1 MRLGEVQLEAQS
13 APGRARWEF
22 VARWLFRCV
31 ALSIL
36 VSAST
41 AQSHPLAP
49 SLLEMRE
56 EAGGV
61 YSVRWKTPSRR
72 AAGVEID
79 PVLPAECRELE
90 ERSAQVAANYV
101 EFHWRV
107 SCGVDGVTGK
117 TLAVSGLDR
126 SRTTALIRV
135 LFEDGRMAKGLVR
148 SDAPEFQVVIGDGVA
163 ANYLR
168 LGFEHILLGPDHLL
182 FVLGLLLLI
191 AGVRRLAGAITS
203 FTLGHSLT
211 LALAVLDGVH
221 VSQQLVEVGI
231 AISLVVVALE
241 LTRNDG
247 TSASLLRSRPWL
259 AAFGFG
265 LLHGLGFAAALR
277 EAGLPA
283 DEVPFALLFF
293 NVGIEVGQLAFIA
306 VMIGLIALLQKRLMQ
321 RVWLER
327 VSAYTIGS
335 LAVFWVVERGA
346 GLF

>member
-1 MRLGEVQLEAQS
+1 MRLGEVRLGAEHL
-13 APGRARWEF
+13 RF
-22 VARWLFRCV
+22 DLVARWLSRCV
-31 ALSIL
+31 VLLIL
-36 VSAST
+36 APAATVS
-41 AQSHPLAP
+41 SHPLSP
-49 SLLEMRE
+49 SLLELRE
-56 EAGGV
+56 ETGGV
-61 YSVRWKTPSRR
+61 YSVRWKTPSLR
-72 AAGVEID
+72 AAGVEIE
-79 PVLPAECRELE
+79 PVLPAECRVLE
-90 ERSAQVAANYV
+90 EKSAQVASNYV
-101 EFHWRV
+101 EFRWRV
-107 SCGVDGVTGK
+107 ACGADGLVGK

-126 SRTTALIRV
+126 SRTAALIRV

-148 SDAPEFQVVIGDGVA
+148 SDAPEFLVAPGAGVA

-221 VSQQLVEVGI
+221 VSQQLVEIGI
-231 AISLVVVALE
+231 AISLVIVALE
-241 LTRNDG
+241 LARNDE
-247 TSASLLRSRPWL
+247 TSGSVLRARPWL

-293 NVGIEVGQLAFIA
+293 NIGIEVGQLAFIA
-306 VMIGLIALLQKRLMQ
+306 LMIGLIVLLQRKRVQ
-321 RVWLER
+321 RAWIER

-335 LAVFWVVERGA
+335 LAVFWVIERAA
-346 GLF
+346 GFF